1 MKHSIDYYIEHIE
14 PMIDNLNRQQEI
26 QINNTKFLVLKVRT
40 KGVMYILIA
49 SQYNWNGVHYWVYNT
64 NTKQVENIIHSTYHF
79 MFRFKQRHLSITR
92 LSENKQITV
101 CMVNMFKYSYNL
113 LNCTSSVYVTYKKLS
128 KLGVPHIRF
137 ITYIRKTTKKK
148 QYEYRIRNKMYNRST
163 YIGPADDGWSEI
175 VKIDDKYYM
184 VQQGLQ
190 EYEGHVYMSQV
201 KIISIEILN

>member
-26 QINNTKFLVLKVRT
+26 QIDNTKFDVTR
-40 KGVMYILIA
+40 ILIA
-49 SQYNWNGVHYWVYNT
+49 NQYNWNGVHYWVYNT

-92 LSENKQITV
+92 LSESKQIIV

-148 QYEYRIRNKMYNRST
+148 
-163 YIGPADDGWSEI
+163 
-175 VKIDDKYYM
+175 
-184 VQQGLQ
+184 
-190 EYEGHVYMSQV
+190 
-201 KIISIEILN
+201 

>member
-26 QINNTKFLVLKVRT
+26 QIDNTKFLVLKVRT

-79 MFRFKQRHLSITR
+79 MLRFKQRHLSITR

-113 LNCTSSVYVTYKKLS
+113 LNCTSSVYVTY
-128 KLGVPHIRF
+128 
-137 ITYIRKTTKKK
+137 
-148 QYEYRIRNKMYNRST
+148 
-163 YIGPADDGWSEI
+163 IGPADDGWSEI

-190 EYEGHVYMSQV
+190 EYEGHVYMCQV
-201 KIISIEILN
+201 KITAIEILN

>member
-26 QINNTKFLVLKVRT
+26 QIDNTKFLVLKVRT
-40 KGVMYILIA
+40 KGVTYLLIA

-128 KLGVPHIRF
+128 KLGVSHIRF

-148 QYEYRIRNKMYNRST
+148 QYEYRIRNNR
-163 YIGPADDGWSEI
+163 
-175 VKIDDKYYM
+175 
-184 VQQGLQ
+184 
-190 EYEGHVYMSQV
+190 
-201 KIISIEILN
+201 

>member
-26 QINNTKFLVLKVRT
+26 QIDNTKFLVLKVRT
-40 KGVMYILIA
+40 KDVTRILIA
-49 SQYNWNGVHYWVYNT
+49 NQYNWNGVHYWVYNT
-64 NTKQVENIIHSTYHF
+64 NTKQVENII
-79 MFRFKQRHLSITR
+79 QRHLSITR
-92 LSENKQITV
+92 LSESKQIIV

-148 QYEYRIRNKMYNRST
+148 
-163 YIGPADDGWSEI
+163 
-175 VKIDDKYYM
+175 
-184 VQQGLQ
+184 
-190 EYEGHVYMSQV
+190 
-201 KIISIEILN
+201 

>member
-26 QINNTKFLVLKVRT
+26 QINNT

-92 LSENKQITV
+92 LSENKQIIV

-113 LNCTSSVYVTYKKLS
+113 LNYTSSVYVTYKKPS

-148 QYEYRIRNKMYNRST
+148 
-163 YIGPADDGWSEI
+163 
-175 VKIDDKYYM
+175 
-184 VQQGLQ
+184 
-190 EYEGHVYMSQV
+190 
-201 KIISIEILN
+201 

>member
-26 QINNTKFLVLKVRT
+26 QIDNNKFLVLKVRT

-92 LSENKQITV
+92 LSENKQIIV

-113 LNCTSSVYVTYKKLS
+113 LNYTSSVYITYKKPS

-148 QYEYRIRNKMYNRST
+148 
-163 YIGPADDGWSEI
+163 
-175 VKIDDKYYM
+175 
-184 VQQGLQ
+184 
-190 EYEGHVYMSQV
+190 
-201 KIISIEILN
+201 

>member
-40 KGVMYILIA
+40 KGV
-49 SQYNWNGVHYWVYNT
+49 WNGVHYWVYNT

-92 LSENKQITV
+92 LSENKQIIV

-113 LNCTSSVYVTYKKLS
+113 LNYTSSVYVTYKKPS

-148 QYEYRIRNKMYNRST
+148 
-163 YIGPADDGWSEI
+163 
-175 VKIDDKYYM
+175 
-184 VQQGLQ
+184 
-190 EYEGHVYMSQV
+190 
-201 KIISIEILN
+201 

>member
-1 MKHSIDYYIEHIE
+1 
-14 PMIDNLNRQQEI
+14 
-26 QINNTKFLVLKVRT
+26 
-40 KGVMYILIA
+40 MYILIA

-148 QYEYRIRNKMYNRST
+148 QYEYRIRNNR
-163 YIGPADDGWSEI
+163 
-175 VKIDDKYYM
+175 
-184 VQQGLQ
+184 
-190 EYEGHVYMSQV
+190 
-201 KIISIEILN
+201 

>member
-26 QINNTKFLVLKVRT
+26 QIDNTKFLVLKVRT
-40 KGVMYILIA
+40 KGVTYILIA

-64 NTKQVENIIHSTYHF
+64 NTNHF

-148 QYEYRIRNKMYNRST
+148 QYEYRIRNNR
-163 YIGPADDGWSEI
+163 
-175 VKIDDKYYM
+175 
-184 VQQGLQ
+184 
-190 EYEGHVYMSQV
+190 
-201 KIISIEILN
+201 